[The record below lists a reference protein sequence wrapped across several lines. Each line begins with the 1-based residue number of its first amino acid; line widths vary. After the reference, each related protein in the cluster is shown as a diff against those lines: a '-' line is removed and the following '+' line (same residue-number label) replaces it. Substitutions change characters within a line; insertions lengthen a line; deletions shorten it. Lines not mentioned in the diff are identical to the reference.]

1 MNAVGDRLHWVGGAG
16 DDLVGTYYRLGIR
29 CYTSSIS
36 NVSPKLALLLHDV
49 AAAGDE
55 ATLRELMHRYVVPLY
70 AFRARKKGFEVSVM
84 KAMMQLQGQ
93 AAGPVRPPLAN
104 VNASELDELRAMM
117 DAWESLAVASGR
129 QRHGMLGLR
138 HE

>member
-1 MNAVGDRLHWVGGAG
+1 
-16 DDLVGTYYRLGIR
+16 
-29 CYTSSIS
+29 
-36 NVSPKLALLLHDV
+36 
-49 AAAGDE
+49 
-55 ATLRELMHRYVVPLY
+55 MHRYVVPLY

-117 DAWESLAVASGR
+117 ETWAPYL
-129 QRHGMLGLR
+129 
-138 HE
+138 